1 MLQVI
6 LSDVSLPVPDF
17 LSFLCMLSHHDSFLF
32 GGPQAQGYSWND
44 AYGKFLGTNMVCS
57 FATTL
62 ISFLPPRVLRK
73 LFPTWIAGLTVFLVG
88 VTLIGVAGISVSHL
102 YPCMHSAVFSRSF
115 FCCQWLV
122 KSLLALAL
130 QCVLQQ

>member
-1 MLQVI
+1 MTI
-6 LSDVSLPVPDF
+6 SLF
-17 LSFLCMLSHHDSFLF
+17 R
-32 GGPQAQGYSWND
+32 GPQAQGYSWND

-88 VTLIGVAGISVSHL
+88 VTLIGVAGISVGTL
-102 YPCMHSAVFSRSF
+102 YACTCMQSV
-115 FCCQWLV
+115 
-122 KSLLALAL
+122 
-130 QCVLQQ
+130 VLS

>member
-1 MLQVI
+1 MP
-6 LSDVSLPVPDF
+6 SR
-17 LSFLCMLSHHDSFLF
+17 HDSFLF
-32 GGPQAQGYSWND
+32 CGPQAQGYSWND

-88 VTLIGVAGISVSHL
+88 VTLIGVAGISVSDW
-102 YPCMHSAVFSRSF
+102 YMHAVCYFQLTFPLSSAMG
-115 FCCQWLV
+115 
-122 KSLLALAL
+122 KMTILALAL
-130 QCVLQQ
+130 ECIL

>member
-1 MLQVI
+1 M
-6 LSDVSLPVPDF
+6 F
-17 LSFLCMLSHHDSFLF
+17 LWLRRQIFFLCMSSHPDSFLF
-32 GGPQAQGYSWND
+32 CGPQAQGYSWND

-88 VTLIGVAGISVSHL
+88 VTLIGVAGISVGTL
-102 YPCMHSAVFSRSF
+102 YAYTCMHPQLCQLTCLLLSVAVMKPLGIEF
-115 FCCQWLV
+115 LV
-122 KSLLALAL
+122 
-130 QCVLQQ
+130 